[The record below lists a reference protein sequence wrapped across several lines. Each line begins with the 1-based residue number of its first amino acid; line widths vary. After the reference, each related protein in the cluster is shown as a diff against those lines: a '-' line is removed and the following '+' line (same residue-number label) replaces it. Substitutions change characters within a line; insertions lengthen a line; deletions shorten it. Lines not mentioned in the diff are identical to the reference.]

1 MNAYRKLIIL
11 TAAAITAVAAYP
23 QESNDGEL
31 QKSIVIEKDFVP
43 VETDAKKMDVLP
55 QEAPFTAVR
64 TELSFS
70 DWAVP
75 ATVEPM
81 LLRQAAMKYSDPSLA
96 PYRKRGYAGFAAGNY
111 LNMVGSAGYRFIDN
125 DRMQL
130 GAWFQHNSTNG
141 GINGIEENEHFFHK
155 QFVSDDKLSLDFS
168 NRFEKGILNANA
180 SYHYEKFNYYG
191 TPIAVD
197 QYHFSREDFLRP
209 GNKKQTV
216 NELNINLI
224 WQNNTDN
231 NVHYYAGID
240 FNYFG
245 HSYGSA
251 LIDYELTPDNRYKR
265 QGFYFPD
272 GLKEYHGTVTGG
284 IDLGF
289 GENSR
294 IGIDA
299 KGQFLN
305 YDNLLGHIVME
316 NAYRPGLS
324 SKFITPVNSEHF
336 GMLSLTPYYSKKTDR
351 MNLRIGARLDISFN
365 NGTVFRIAPDVRF
378 DLAMSDK
385 AGLFVS
391 ATGGNH
397 INTFHETSAV
407 NRYLAPSFLL
417 PTSYTVIDARA
428 GLNFGLW
435 RGLSMTPYVGFA
447 VTKDHMLP
455 TIDNSINHGYPRNM
469 IQDDPYYI
477 PETNNYDVFKGQ
489 VIYEGFDTNGVIAGI
504 KFGYKFK
511 DILELS
517 ADYAFTPQGDDSGYI
532 LSDDRPEH
540 TVRAV
545 AKVRPIKP
553 LSIVLDYELRAL
565 RSVHET
571 IRNVDPVDFTFRYIE
586 TIRPYSNISNLNLG
600 VSYQIND
607 MISVFCQGNN
617 LLNRRYEN
625 YYGIYAQEINI
636 LGGIGVNF

>member
-1 MNAYRKLIIL
+1 MRTYKKSIIL
-11 TAAAITAVAAYP
+11 TVASIAAVTAYP
-23 QESNDGEL
+23 QDGNNGEL

-43 VETDAKKMDVLP
+43 VETEAKKLDVLP
-55 QEAPFTAVR
+55 QEAPFTAVK

-81 LLRQAAMKYSDPSLA
+81 LLRQAPMKYSDPSLA
-96 PYRKRGYAGFAAGNY
+96 PYRKRGYAGFAAGSY
-111 LNMVGSAGYRFIDN
+111 LNMVGSAGYRIIDN

-141 GINGIEENEHFFHK
+141 SIAGKYGENEDNYYK

-168 NRFEKGILNANA
+168 NRFEKGFLSANA

-191 TPIAVD
+191 TLGKLMYNPPFD
-197 QYHFSREDFLRP
+197 LSPQ
-209 GNKKQTV
+209 NKKQAV
-216 NELNINLI
+216 NEFNANLK
-224 WQNNTDN
+224 WQNNIESN
-231 NVHYYAGID
+231 LRYYAAFD

-245 HSYGSA
+245 YRYGA
-251 LIDYELTPDNRYKR
+251 GLMELEPTTNAYLPK
-265 QGFYFPD
+265 
-272 GLKEYHGTVTGG
+272 GLKEYHTTVNGG

-289 GENSR
+289 GEQSSV
-294 IGIDA
+294 GIDA
-299 KGQFLN
+299 NFQYLN
-305 YDNLLGHIVME
+305 HNNSQGFIE
-316 NAYRPGLS
+316 LS
-324 SKFITPVNSEHF
+324 DSRYIDFPFYTATPLPSEGF
-336 GMLSLTPYYSKKTDR
+336 GMLSLTPYYRKKTER

-385 AGLFVS
+385 VSLSVS
-391 ATGGNH
+391 ATGSNH
-397 INTFHETSAV
+397 INTFHEISAV
-407 NRYLAPSFLL
+407 NRYVNPSFEL
-417 PTSYTVIDARA
+417 PTTYTVVDARA

-447 VTKDHMLP
+447 VTKDYMLP
-455 TIDNSINHGYPRNM
+455 FIDARFAIGKIESDYV
-469 IQDDPYYI
+469 YI
-477 PETNNYDVFKGQ
+477 HSGTDIYLGQ
-489 VIYEGFDTNGVIAGI
+489 TVYRGIDTNGIIAGI

-540 TVRAV
+540 SVRAS
-545 AKVRPIKP
+545 AKIRPIKP

-565 RSVHET
+565 RSSLGT
-571 IRNVDPVDFTFRYIE
+571 RTYYDPTEVAYKYYDTTY
-586 TIRPYSNISNLNLG
+586 PYSNISNLNLG

-607 MISVFCQGNN
+607 MISIFCQGNN

-625 YYGIYAQEINI
+625 YYGIYAQKLNI

>member
-1 MNAYRKLIIL
+1 MRTYKKSIIL
-11 TAAAITAVAAYP
+11 TVAVIAAVTAYP
-23 QESNDGEL
+23 QDGNNGGL

-43 VETDAKKMDVLP
+43 VETEAKKLDVLP
-55 QEAPFTAVR
+55 QEAPFTAVK

-81 LLRQAAMKYSDPSLA
+81 LLRQAPMKYSDPSLA
-96 PYRKRGYAGFAAGNY
+96 PYRKRGYAGFAAGSY
-111 LNMVGSAGYRFIDN
+111 LNMVGSAGYRIIDN
-125 DRMQL
+125 DRMQF

-141 GINGIEENEHFFHK
+141 GINGIKENEHYFYK

-168 NRFEKGILNANA
+168 NQFEKGILKANA

-191 TPIAVD
+191 TLGKLMYNPLFD
-197 QYHFSREDFLRP
+197 LSPR
-209 GNKKQTV
+209 NKKQAV
-216 NELNINLI
+216 NEFNANLK
-224 WQNNTDN
+224 WQNNIESN
-231 NVHYYAGID
+231 LRYYAAFD

-245 HSYGSA
+245 YRYGSG
-251 LIDYELTPDNRYKR
+251 LTKLEQIPNAAYL
-265 QGFYFPD
+265 PN
-272 GLKEYHGTVTGG
+272 GLKEYHTTVEGG
-284 IDLGF
+284 IDLAF
-289 GENSR
+289 DEQSYV
-294 IGIDA
+294 GIDA
-299 KGQFLN
+299 NFQYLHHNNTQGITELSDSRYIDFLF
-305 YDNLLGHIVME
+305 YTAIPL
-316 NAYRPGLS
+316 P
-324 SKFITPVNSEHF
+324 SKSF

-385 AGLFVS
+385 VGLFVS

-397 INTFHETSAV
+397 INTFHETSTV
-407 NRYLAPSFLL
+407 NRYMNPSFEL
-417 PTSYTVIDARA
+417 PTTYTIVDARA

-447 VTKDHMLP
+447 VTKDYMLP
-455 TIDNSINHGYPRNM
+455 FIDALFAIGKIGNDYIHINSGTDIYL
-469 IQDDPYYI
+469 
-477 PETNNYDVFKGQ
+477 GQ
-489 VIYEGFDTNGVIAGI
+489 TVYRGIDTNGIIAGI

-540 TVRAV
+540 SVRAS
-545 AKVRPIKP
+545 AKIRPIKP

-565 RSVHET
+565 RSISGTHLYY
-571 IRNVDPVDFTFRYIE
+571 DPTEVAYKYYDTAY
-586 TIRPYSNISNLNLG
+586 PYSNVSNLNLG

-625 YYGIYAQEINI
+625 YYGIYAQEFNI

>member
-1 MNAYRKLIIL
+1 MRTYKKSIIL
-11 TAAAITAVAAYP
+11 TVASIAAVTAYP
-23 QESNDGEL
+23 QDGNNGEL

-43 VETDAKKMDVLP
+43 VETEAKKLDVLP
-55 QEAPFTAVR
+55 QEAPFTAVK

-81 LLRQAAMKYSDPSLA
+81 LLRQAPMKYSDPSLA
-96 PYRKRGYAGFAAGNY
+96 PYRKRGYAGFAAGSY
-111 LNMVGSAGYRFIDN
+111 LNMVGSAGYRIIDN

-141 GINGIEENEHFFHK
+141 SVGGEDGKDDDGYYK

-191 TPIAVD
+191 TWGKLTYEPFNPFD
-197 QYHFSREDFLRP
+197 LSPQ
-209 GNKKQTV
+209 NKKQTV
-216 NELNINLI
+216 NEFNANLK
-224 WQNNTDN
+224 WQNNTESN
-231 NVHYYAGID
+231 LRYYAAFD

-245 HSYGSA
+245 YGYGSGLMEYQA
-251 LIDYELTPDNRYKR
+251 PDYNAYL
-265 QGFYFPD
+265 PD
-272 GLKEYHGTVTGG
+272 GLKEYHSTVEGG
-284 IDLGF
+284 IDLAF
-289 GENSR
+289 GEQSSV
-294 IGIDA
+294 GIDA
-299 KGQFLN
+299 DFQYLKYNNTQGIAALSDSYYTDFLF
-305 YDNLLGHIVME
+305 HI
-316 NAYRPGLS
+316 A
-324 SKFITPVNSEHF
+324 TPLPSEGF
-336 GMLSLTPYYSKKTDR
+336 GMLSFTPYYSKKTEH
-351 MNLRIGARLDISFN
+351 MNLHIGARLDISFN

-378 DLAMSDK
+378 DLAMSDNVS
-385 AGLFVS
+385 LSVS

-407 NRYLAPSFLL
+407 NRYMNPSFEL
-417 PTSYTVIDARA
+417 PTTYTIVDARA

-447 VTKDHMLP
+447 VTKDYMLP
-455 TIDNSINHGYPRNM
+455 FVDDLIAIGRTDGDYIYRHSYGANHYM
-469 IQDDPYYI
+469 
-477 PETNNYDVFKGQ
+477 GQ
-489 VIYEGFDTNGVIAGI
+489 TFYKGFDTNGVIAGI

-553 LSIVLDYELRAL
+553 LSIVLDYELCAL
-565 RSVHET
+565 RSISGTHLYY
-571 IRNVDPVDFTFRYIE
+571 DPTEVAYKYYDTTY
-586 TIRPYSNISNLNLG
+586 PYSNISNLNLG

-625 YYGIYAQEINI
+625 YYGIYAQELNI